1 MSNILGKRDCKLNF
15 NDLPFKEDSPR
26 FTTVPFKPLTN
37 QGWQTFPYLSG
48 EMFVIAEYLVLQ
60 AVLYL
65 RNKEVHRVRL
75 RTRRFYDFYTTF
87 KRYIT

>member
-1 MSNILGKRDCKLNF
+1 
-15 NDLPFKEDSPR
+15 
-26 FTTVPFKPLTN
+26 
-37 QGWQTFPYLSG
+37 
-48 EMFVIAEYLVLQ
+48 MFVIAEYLVLQ